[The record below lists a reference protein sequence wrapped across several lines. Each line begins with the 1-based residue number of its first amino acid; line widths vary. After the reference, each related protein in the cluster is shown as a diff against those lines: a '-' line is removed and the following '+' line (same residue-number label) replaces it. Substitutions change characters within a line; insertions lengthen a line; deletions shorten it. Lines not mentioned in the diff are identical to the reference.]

1 MKRSNRHIH
10 KFFHRTP
17 FRSISAVAVLL
28 VLLMASVGLPGMTS
42 VMADGGDYSIDWI
55 AANPYSYNHLTGG
68 GAYDFRNIGLD
79 ADVVES
85 LEGGDF
91 ACGDIVTYLAEITID
106 NPEFVETI
114 EFTSQFSANTN
125 GQPGAGHVDIVNVA
139 VNYGTIEDLIPGEND
154 IDDGIIDDGN
164 STATLVGEYF
174 EPDLASGGGSILDN
188 PNTNADL
195 VGVITVDNLEA
206 ADTSV
211 VVRID
216 VQLGCTISSNPIGN
230 MQANLESARVIDPYE
245 DTISAGGQTIPFKG
259 LSQILFPGLNLF
271 KSVSLDGTC
280 PGVETLT
287 VPTGTTV
294 YYCFQIYNNGEADLL
309 NISLDDPM
317 FGGDI
322 IDLLEGF
329 SYIDDG
335 TVPDLAPGAYADN
348 YANPLAYIADQDILN
363 TATADG
369 EGVDPDTASCS
380 VFVYSADFGDL
391 PVAYGLTKFS
401 DDGARHSIG
410 NVFLGSVI
418 DSETD
423 GWESGTANGDDE
435 DGEVNDEDGIVR
447 PTGSNWSDG
456 SGEVLATVS
465 DYGCLTAWLDFTDG
479 AVFGPDGSFDD
490 SYDVI
495 NELIIENQLLNP
507 GETEV
512 QFDLPPGA
520 ANNNAVFFAR
530 FRLVPALGDGDP
542 YCGDPPALTGFQE
555 GGEVEDYAFV
565 FGPTAITL
573 TEFDASPN
581 SGIPTIWLAALAL
594 LGIAL
599 LGLGITRKLRPEYVD

>member
-1 MKRSNRHIH
+1 MKRSTLYIYKHLRS
-10 KFFHRTP
+10 TP

-28 VLLMASVGLPGMTS
+28 VLLMASVGSPGTPG
-42 VMADGGDYSIDWI
+42 AQAATGDFSIDFVT
-55 AANPYSYNHLTGG
+55 AEPLSYPHDTGG
-68 GAYDFRNIGLD
+68 GAYDIRNIGT
-79 ADVVES
+79 DVVES
-85 LEGGDF
+85 LEGGEF
-91 ACGDIVTYLAEITID
+91 ACGDIVTYFAAVTVD
-106 NPEFVETI
+106 DGTTDGPQTI
-114 EFTSQFSANTN
+114 EMDFSFLMDTT
-125 GQPGAGHVDIVNVA
+125 GQSGVAIGDIVRVQ
-139 VNYGTIEDLIPGEND
+139 VNYDPIVDLIPGEDN
-154 IDDGIIDDGN
+154 IDQGIIDDGG
-164 STATLVGEYF
+164 SVATLTAEWTTGPIFTAGSELWGTAELTDLDAGEQ
-174 EPDLASGGGSILDN
+174 
-188 PNTNADL
+188 
-195 VGVITVDNLEA
+195 
-206 ADTSV
+206 V

-216 VQLGCTISSNPIGN
+216 VELFCDPGSAPTGN
-230 MQANLESARVIDPYE
+230 LAAALEAARLTFINDTTPVSPPQAIP
-245 DTISAGGQTIPFKG
+245 GGSQTIPFK
-259 LSQILFPGLNLF
+259 LASQVLFPGLNLF

-287 VPTGTTV
+287 VPAGTTV
-294 YYCFQIYNNGEADLL
+294 YYCFQIHNNGEAELL

-335 TVPDLAPGAYADN
+335 SVPDLAPGAYADN

-418 DSETD
+418 DSEAD

-456 SGEVLATVS
+456 SGEVLATLS

-490 SYDVI
+490 SFDGI
-495 NELIIENQLLNP
+495 DELIIENQLLNP

-530 FRLVPALGDGDP
+530 FRLVPALDDGDP

-565 FGPTAITL
+565 FGPTSITL

-599 LGLGITRKLRPEYVD
+599 LGLGITRKLQPEYVD

>member
-1 MKRSNRHIH
+1 M
-10 KFFHRTP
+10 
-17 FRSISAVAVLL
+17 AVLL
-28 VLLMASVGLPGMTS
+28 VLLMASVGSPGTTT

-114 EFTSQFSANTN
+114 EFTSRFSANTN

-287 VPTGTTV
+287 VPAGTTV
-294 YYCFQIYNNGEADLL
+294 YYCFQIHNNGEADLL

-335 TVPDLAPGAYADN
+335 TVPDLAPDEYADN
-348 YANPLAYIADQDILN
+348 YANPLAYVADQDILN

-391 PVAYGLTKFS
+391 PGAYGITKFS

-490 SYDVI
+490 S
-495 NELIIENQLLNP
+495 L
-507 GETEV
+507 
-512 QFDLPPGA
+512 
-520 ANNNAVFFAR
+520 
-530 FRLVPALGDGDP
+530 
-542 YCGDPPALTGFQE
+542 
-555 GGEVEDYAFV
+555 
-565 FGPTAITL
+565 
-573 TEFDASPN
+573 
-581 SGIPTIWLAALAL
+581 
-594 LGIAL
+594 
-599 LGLGITRKLRPEYVD
+599 